1 MPPRY
6 PYSFLIDAVLD
17 AGLKALKTRDGT
29 PESETIRRAIAEY
42 LEKRGIKVAEPKPT
56 RKRAKK

>member
-6 PYSFLIDAVLD
+6 PYSFLIDAALD
-17 AGLKALKTRDGT
+17 AGLKALKTRDGA

-42 LEKRGIKVAEPKPT
+42 LDKRGIKVSEPKPT
-56 RKRAKK
+56 RKRSKK